1 MRRVNS
7 SNFKKEVLE
16 SDKPVLVANINPFFD
31 YESQTKLILEISN
44 FYIDVLK
51 VCMVDEEDPE
61 MITSLGII
69 GLPTYLIF
77 YQGDEIK
84 RALGVHTNAS
94 FLLFVSS
101 ALEKCLGPHGFEK
114 LFII

>member
-7 SNFKKEVLE
+7 GNFKKEVLE
-16 SDKPVLVANINPFFD
+16 SNKPALVAYINPLFD
-31 YESQTKLILEISN
+31 DESQAKLILEISN
-44 FYIDVLK
+44 SYMDVLN

-77 YQGDEIK
+77 HQGDEIK
-84 RALGVHTNAS
+84 RALGVHTHAA

-101 ALEKCLGPHGFEK
+101 ALKKCLEMK
-114 LFII
+114 KTERI